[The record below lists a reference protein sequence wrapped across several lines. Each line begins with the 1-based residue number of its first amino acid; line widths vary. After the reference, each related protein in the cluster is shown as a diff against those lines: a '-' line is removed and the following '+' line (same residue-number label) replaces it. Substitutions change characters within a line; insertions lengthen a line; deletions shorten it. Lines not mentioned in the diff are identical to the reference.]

1 MSAERL
7 AELLSE
13 LKLRGGRTY
22 EALGR
27 RTGMSRSTVHRY
39 CRGEIVPDSYG
50 PLERIARACG
60 ADKAELGELYR
71 LWAKATASPGAEAVT
86 SGSPAES
93 DVSGQGGMSSEGD
106 AAGKGGAATAPV
118 TVTREPALALV
129 APAAKGAPVIS
140 AAPRAEEAPAVS
152 VTSPVRSTALAGEGE
167 TVEIGPGLGWGAT
180 EVGGSGVAARRPRW
194 AGARQGLAFLSAAL
208 AVACLTVL
216 TASTPPPPPS
226 PVAQPQWITGPA
238 WTKPPALVPRTLFG
252 VTMNSST
259 GTMPAF
265 RVGAVRLWDS
275 ETRWAQIQP
284 ERGEYDWSVLERL
297 VTGAHRAGLPVLF
310 VLGGTPGW
318 ASPGGPAA
326 PYPDGSK
333 AAPPDDLADWDTF
346 VRALVGRY
354 RGRIAAYELW
364 VLGNDRRFYAGT
376 VETLVEMTRRASVV
390 IRRADPKATVV
401 CPGMGRLWTPEGR
414 SVLRRFAE
422 LGGYDHCDVAG
433 IKLHQRTASDPPE
446 SMLELATMVDRTM
459 HKVGIQPRLWSTGTT
474 YSIPLERPL
483 DETRAR
489 NYAVRFFLTGLWAR
503 NVNLERMYFY
513 NWGGTKIPIVLQA
526 EGGAPTRAAL
536 AVEQLQR
543 WLAHAHSRS
552 CGRGL
557 AINLPENVWQC
568 EFTVIEPDWEYTAT
582 IRWAF
587 SGTADTT
594 AGPNA
599 HVVRRLDGATVQ
611 VRPGDTITVTEEPVL
626 IEDRP

>member
-1 MSAERL
+1 M
-7 AELLSE
+7 
-13 LKLRGGRTY
+13 
-22 EALGR
+22 
-27 RTGMSRSTVHRY
+27 
-39 CRGEIVPDSYG
+39 
-50 PLERIARACG
+50 
-60 ADKAELGELYR
+60 
-71 LWAKATASPGAEAVT
+71 
-86 SGSPAES
+86 
-93 DVSGQGGMSSEGD
+93 
-106 AAGKGGAATAPV
+106 
-118 TVTREPALALV
+118 
-129 APAAKGAPVIS
+129 
-140 AAPRAEEAPAVS
+140 PRAEETLVVS
-152 VTSPVRSTALAGEGE
+152 VPPPVGETAVTDGGE
-167 TVEIGPGLGWGAT
+167 TVEIGPGPGWGVT
-180 EVGGSGVAARRPRW
+180 EVGGSGAAPRWPKW
-194 AGARQGLAFLSAAL
+194 AGARQGLAFLSTMVAIVCL
-208 AVACLTVL
+208 AVL
-216 TASTPPPPPS
+216 TASTPPPPTRPA
-226 PVAQPQWITGPA
+226 AQPQWITGPA
-238 WTKPPALVPRTLFG
+238 WTRPPAPVPRTLFG

-284 ERGEYDWSVLERL
+284 ERGEYDWSVLDRL
-297 VTGAHRAGLPVLF
+297 ATGAHHAGLPVLF
-310 VLGGTPGW
+310 VLGGTPAW

-333 AAPPDDLADWDTF
+333 AAPPDDLADWDAF

-376 VETLVEMTRRASVV
+376 VETLVEMTRRASMI
-390 IRRADPKATVV
+390 IRKADPKATVV
-401 CPGMGRLWTPEGR
+401 CPGMGQLWTPEGR

-459 HKVGIQPRLWSTGTT
+459 HEVGIQPRLWSTGTT

-568 EFTVIEPDWEYTAT
+568 EFTVIEPDREYTAT
-582 IRWAF
+582 IRWAI